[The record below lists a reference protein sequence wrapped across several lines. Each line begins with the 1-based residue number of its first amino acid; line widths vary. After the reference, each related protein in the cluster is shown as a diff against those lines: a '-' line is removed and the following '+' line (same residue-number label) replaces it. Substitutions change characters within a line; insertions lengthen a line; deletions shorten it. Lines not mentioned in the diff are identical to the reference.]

1 MYTSIGGSIG
11 SAIASALWT
20 HRLPANL
27 EKYVGDVYNSTE
39 IAEIYGSIVV
49 ARLAEP
55 RDLIKKG
62 ELLPTY
68 SSFACMANTLLDL

>member
-11 SAIASALWT
+11 SAIASAMWT
-20 HRLPANL
+20 HRLPGYL
-27 EKYVGDVYNSTE
+27 EKYVGDVYNSTQ
-39 IAEIYGSIVV
+39 IAEIYGDITV

-62 ELLPTY
+62 EHLH
-68 SSFACMANTLLDL
+68 

>member
-11 SAIASALWT
+11 SAIASAMWT
-20 HRLPANL
+20 HRLPGYL
-27 EKYVGDVYNSTE
+27 EKYVGDVYNSTQ
-39 IAEIYGSIVV
+39 IAEIYGDITV

-62 ELLPTY
+62 KHVLHALEY
-68 SSFACMANTLLDL
+68 H

>member
-27 EKYVGDVYNSTE
+27 EKYVGNVYNSTE

-49 ARLAEP
+49 ARTAEP

-62 ELLPTY
+62 KDPT
-68 SSFACMANTLLDL
+68 CI